1 MYDRTYVLYL
11 TRYQYQSTNIQ
22 LNKRA
27 HQTTIE
33 GKKIELNFSIQS
45 DINQMMG
52 VYGIMLIS
60 KMSKIYSI
68 RSNIVRFVSPSQA
81 KRSALVYLHRYNIH
95 TYQAIYLN
103 PRENM
108 NSLDFSVHTDKNQT
122 KCKGAILLRRKIS
135 Q

>member
-1 MYDRTYVLYL
+1 
-11 TRYQYQSTNIQ
+11 
-22 LNKRA
+22 
-27 HQTTIE
+27 
-33 GKKIELNFSIQS
+33 
-45 DINQMMG
+45 MMG

-81 KRSALVYLHRYNIH
+81 KRSALVYLHRYSIH
-95 TYQAIYLN
+95 TYLAIYLN

-122 KCKGAILLRRKIS
+122 KFNVRE
-135 Q
+135 QFY